1 MSVPMCEPDITDRER
16 EAVLEVLATPILA
29 LGPKLE
35 AFERGVARHAGR
47 RYGIGVNSGTSGL
60 HLCMIAADVDE
71 DDVVVTTP
79 FSFVASANCIL
90 FQRARPE
97 FVDIEP
103 AALGIDPE
111 ALAERVEALVARG
124 ERVKAIVAV
133 HVFGQP
139 CDMDPLLALAERHG
153 ITVVEDAC
161 EAIGA
166 TYKGR
171 PVGSLGRAAVFAF
184 YPNKQMTTGEGGMV
198 VTDDGSWDG
207 LCRSLRNQGRD
218 VFDGWLEHS
227 RLGFNYRLDE
237 MSAALGLAQLARL
250 EELLAGRARAARW
263 YGERLAG
270 VEGLELLADA
280 PWTTERSWFV
290 YVVRTASRPE
300 RDRII
305 RELAARGVA
314 ARPYF
319 PPIHLQP
326 FYRDRFGFRPGD
338 FPVSEA
344 AGDRCLALPF
354 FTTMREAQV
363 DEVCDALREVVASAP
378 AWPAAAR
385 SRAVG

>member
-1 MSVPMCEPDITDRER
+1 
-16 EAVLEVLATPILA
+16 
-29 LGPKLE
+29 
-35 AFERGVARHAGR
+35 
-47 RYGIGVNSGTSGL
+47 
-60 HLCMIAADVDE
+60 
-71 DDVVVTTP
+71 
-79 FSFVASANCIL
+79 
-90 FQRARPE
+90 
-97 FVDIEP
+97 
-103 AALGIDPE
+103 
-111 ALAERVEALVARG
+111 
-124 ERVKAIVAV
+124 
-133 HVFGQP
+133 
-139 CDMDPLLALAERHG
+139 MDPLLALAERHG